1 VAEKVLITGAS
12 GLIGTRLTE
21 FLLKRGTPVVH
32 LGRRSRGGKVP
43 CFQWSINE
51 NKMDAAA
58 LDGVTAIIHLAGAGV
73 AERRWSDKR
82 KKEIHDSRVNSTRLL
97 ADELKKGKHRVTD
110 FISASA
116 IGYYGFKQNGLLT
129 ETNPPGNDF
138 LARVTT
144 QWELES
150 QQIAQSGIRTAQVRI
165 GIVLSAK
172 GGALKQMATPI
183 RFGVGAA
190 LGNGKQWMSWIHIDD
205 LCSLFVFLLDNKN
218 LYGPFNAVSETP
230 VTNSDLT
237 KAIAAVL
244 NKPLWLPYIPSFA
257 LWLMFGEM
265 AEIILEGSRVSPAK
279 ILSHGFLPVFN
290 SLDKALNDLLAP
302 GLRK

>member
-12 GLIGTRLTE
+12 GLIGTRLTK
-21 FLLKRGTPVVH
+21 FLLERGTQVVH
-32 LGRRSRGGKVP
+32 LGRRSREGSVP
-43 CFQWSINE
+43 CFQWSIDD

-73 AERRWSDKR
+73 AEKRWSDKR
-82 KKEIHDSRVNSTRLL
+82 KKEIRDSRVNSTRLL
-97 ADELKKGKHRVTD
+97 ADELKKGKHNVTD
-110 FISASA
+110 FITASA
-116 IGYYGFKQNGLLT
+116 IGYYGFKDDGLLT
-129 ETNPPGNDF
+129 ETSPPGDDF
-138 LARVTT
+138 LAQVTK

-150 QQIAQSGIRTAQVRI
+150 QQIALLGIRTAQVRI
-165 GIVLSAK
+165 GIVLSAD

-205 LCSLFVFLLDNKN
+205 LCSVFMFLLDNKN
-218 LYGPFNAVSETP
+218 LQGPFNAVSETP

-257 LWLMFGEM
+257 LRLMFGEM
-265 AEIILEGSRVSPAK
+265 AEIILQGSRVSPEK
-279 ILSHGFLPVFN
+279 IFSCGFQPKFDT
-290 SLDKALNDLLAP
+290 LDKALNDLMA
-302 GLRK
+302 